1 MYNCCSGVSS
11 QALRQFVI
19 EHADKRQLQPYTHH
33 MTDAT
38 NWAPANLVRVLI
50 MADDPLAR
58 MGLSALLADAP
69 SLVLVAQSSS
79 DADLDALLAVFQP
92 DVLLWDLGWT
102 PDSQIAVLSQF
113 VEEHSLPV
121 VALLAV
127 ESLAGMVRAAGA
139 RGLLLRTSTADQ
151 MVAALH
157 AVVQGLLI
165 FDETLLAAPTP
176 MPADV
181 ELVDPLSA
189 RELEVLRYLAEGLS
203 NKEIARTMSISENTV
218 KFHVNTILGKLGAQS
233 RTEAVVK
240 ATRAGLILL

>member
-1 MYNCCSGVSS
+1 MLEPVGPQDDL
-11 QALRQFVI
+11 QA
-19 EHADKRQLQPYTHH
+19 AK
-33 MTDAT
+33 A
-38 NWAPANLVRVLI
+38 RVLI
-50 MADDPLAR
+50 LANDPLAR
-58 MGLSALLADAP
+58 AGLAALLADEPTIGIAG
-69 SLVLVAQSSS
+69 QSSS
-79 DADLDALLAVFQP
+79 DADLDAMLAAFQP

-102 PDSQIAVLSQF
+102 PDSQIAWLSQF